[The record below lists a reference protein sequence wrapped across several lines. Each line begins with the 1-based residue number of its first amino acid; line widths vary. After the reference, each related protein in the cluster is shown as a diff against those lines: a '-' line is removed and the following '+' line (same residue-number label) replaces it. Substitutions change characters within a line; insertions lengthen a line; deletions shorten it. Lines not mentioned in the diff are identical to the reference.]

1 MSGIESTL
9 IAQLG
14 VKLNISMDST
24 IVWFVWD
31 KDEPLE
37 PWRVHKAVTDGGMGL
52 TEFFILGD
60 FTFENGRAKTTKGI
74 DLKYEGDARKAGRY
88 AVEIMAYEE
97 EEMELE
103 VFDVKDYFQPKVF
116 RPETE

>member
-1 MSGIESTL
+1 MSGIETTL
-9 IAQLG
+9 KAQLG

-37 PWRVHKAVTDGGMGL
+37 AWRVNKAVMDGGMGL

-60 FTFENGRAKTTKGI
+60 FQFKDGKATTSKGVVL
-74 DLKYEGDARKAGRY
+74 DYEGAPIKDGKWAIEITRY
-88 AVEIMAYEE
+88 DS
-97 EEMELE
+97 EEM
-103 VFDVKDYFQPKVF
+103 QPKVYEVKEYF
-116 RPETE
+116 TPKTFKPAE